1 MTSTHGDTPRVPKA
15 LQPSVEQICALTD
28 SFCADHLDGEYAQLC
43 RGLVAKLARKRP
55 SPLLRGDLRIWA
67 AAAIHAVGSINFLF
81 DRSQTPHLTVDQ
93 LCAFTGV
100 AKGTMANK
108 ARLIRETL
116 KTGQYD
122 PEFCRRALLEHHPY
136 AWLIELDGL
145 IVDARALPAHLQA
158 AARQRGLIPD
168 LHQV

>member
-1 MTSTHGDTPRVPKA
+1 MTSTHVDTRRVPKA
-15 LQPSVEQICALTD
+15 LQSHVEQIDALTD
-28 SFCADHLDGEYAQLC
+28 SFCAEHLDGEYAQLC

-81 DRSQTPHLTVDQ
+81 DRSQTPHLTAEQ
-93 LCAFTGV
+93 LCTLMGV
-100 AKGTMANK
+100 SKSTTANK

-116 KTGQYD
+116 KTGQHD
-122 PEFCRRALLEHHPY
+122 PEFCRRELLEKHPF
-136 AWLIELDGL
+136 AWLIELDGF
-145 IVDARALPAHLQA
+145 IVDARALPEHLQA

-168 LHQV
+168 LPPV